1 MGSAANRNT
10 PVKHRSSDRHP
21 MARTLIALFGAPTAW
36 VMQMSLTEPIAA
48 YACYPHEVP
57 LSAPLW
63 VELSLILGTVSL
75 ACLAAGL
82 FSGYVAWT
90 LWQYA
95 GGVSGTSAGS
105 SEGGSAG
112 STAKAATGI
121 NGSQGAVVDGGQNHF
136 LAMIGLMSSS
146 LFIIA
151 IIFTCCAI
159 FLVPPCSAWA

>member
-1 MGSAANRNT
+1 
-10 PVKHRSSDRHP
+10 
-21 MARTLIALFGAPTAW
+21 MARKLIALFGAPAAW
-36 VMQMSLTEPIAA
+36 VMQMSLSEPIAA

-63 VELSLILGTVSL
+63 VELSLILGTVGL

-90 LWQYA
+90 FWRYTGGSSGRGA
-95 GGVSGTSAGS
+95 GG
-105 SEGGSAG
+105 
-112 STAKAATGI
+112 TASAATGI
-121 NGSQGAVVDGGQNHF
+121 SGSQGAAVDGGQNHF